1 METQTE
7 IMTTEQIAERLVELC
22 RQGKF
27 EKAQRELYAD
37 DAFSIEPHETP
48 GFTKEIRGLQ
58 AIIQKGKKFASM
70 VEEVHGVTVSSPL
83 TASNSI
89 AFAMGFDMTMKGQ
102 KRSLAKEL
110 CMYQVKNGKIA
121 SEQFFI

>member
-1 METQTE
+1 MEIRTE
-7 IMTTEQIAERLVELC
+7 IMTTGQIAERLVELC

-27 EKAQRELYAD
+27 ENAQKELYAD
-37 DAFSIEPHETP
+37 DALSMEPRETP
-48 GFTKEIRGLQ
+48 GFSKETRGLH
-58 AIIQKGKKFASM
+58 AIIEKWEKFASM
-70 VEEVHGVTVSSPL
+70 VDAVNRVTVSSPL
-83 TASNSI
+83 TAVNSI